1 MKRKNEAKL
10 PQTVTKSSKIEA
22 ARETKK
28 KPLTKPELMVEFKAL
43 QVKHEH
49 LLEENHKNLEMIEQ
63 LRRDLIQKKE
73 ITANNVKKVEVST
86 ETDECNQQCNECE
99 YPANDMYELGE
110 HIYEFHTIKTHGKFV
125 CTFCDEKFGSKDD
138 MMLHRKLVHK
148 GRVREC
154 RNF

>member
-1 MKRKNEAKL
+1 MALKRKNEAKL

-22 ARETKK
+22 ARETKN
-28 KPLTKPELMVEFKAL
+28 KPLTKPELMVEFKTL

-49 LLEENHKNLEMIEQ
+49 LLEENHKKLEMIEQ

-99 YPANDMYELGE
+99 YPANYMYEL
-110 HIYEFHTIKTHGKFV
+110 FTWKV
-125 CTFCDEKFGSKDD
+125 C
-138 MMLHRKLVHK
+138 MYLL
-148 GRVREC
+148 
-154 RNF
+154 